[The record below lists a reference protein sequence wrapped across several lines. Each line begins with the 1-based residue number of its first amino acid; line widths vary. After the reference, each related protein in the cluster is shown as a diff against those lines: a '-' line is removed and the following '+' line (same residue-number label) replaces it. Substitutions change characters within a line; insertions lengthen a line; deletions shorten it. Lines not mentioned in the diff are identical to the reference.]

1 MYKNNKLSELLLTKT
16 TDAQKIM
23 IAYAIKKGQ
32 LSVQEGELYV
42 VGGCQP
48 YRIKEEEFNAFLTG
62 VLEQGNNVGLKGK
75 EIYSVT
81 GACTQ
86 DDNNYLH
93 LHIEDEHGNSFLVC
107 TYCGEVCNG

>member
-1 MYKNNKLSELLLTKT
+1 
-16 TDAQKIM
+16 
-23 IAYAIKKGQ
+23 
-32 LSVQEGELYV
+32 LYV

-81 GACTQ
+81 GET
-86 DDNNYLH
+86 
-93 LHIEDEHGNSFLVC
+93 
-107 TYCGEVCNG
+107 